1 MATTKVKF
9 ETADANLKTATKTF
23 GYVNPESSD
32 YTLKSLVTGAYALS
46 KNTVRTIQR
55 IDTRDITNATEGEVT
70 PVTPAAGGK
79 SVSFTSSSDFFST
92 DVSTFHTFLQNA
104 YDAATDPA
112 SNAVALNFEIEDG
125 TLDEEELPDE
135 IPNAVIASITY
146 GDLET
151 LLQNNSATLQDFASL
166 INDKIED
173 EGGIG
178 VTASYN
184 KTNGLTFTNTN
195 GTADSDTVS
204 VKVTEGAAYGSENAG
219 HLILESMY
227 NGANDKSVFS
237 TKTNQ
242 YNGTNPYTQYTLT
255 LVSE

>member
-104 YDAATDPA
+104 HNAYTGTTVNAASVLT
-112 SNAVALNFEIEDG
+112 FEIADG
-125 TLDEEELPDE
+125 TLDGED
-135 IPNAVIASITY
+135 PNAIAATITY

-151 LLQNNSATLQDFASL
+151 LLQNNSATIQDFASL